1 MDQCTG
7 LWREA
12 HSAGTGPNDRTAATF
27 YYFKNDYVYVVLL
40 DPYANTVRK

>member
-1 MDQCTG
+1 MHTG
-7 LWREA
+7 QWGEP

-27 YYFKNDYVYVVLL
+27 YYFNDDYTHVISL